1 MLENEINFELNKLE
15 KKLSSLLKNYDELK
29 NKMDKLKLEKKD
41 IEVQLSLS
49 NYQLTNK
56 NNLDFDN
63 GEYLEKKN
71 KIKEEINKNILE
83 IDKCINFLNLS

>member
-71 KIKEEINKNILE
+71 QIKEEINKNILE

>member
-15 KKLSSLLKNYDELK
+15 KKLSSLLENYDKLK
-29 NKMDKLKLEKKD
+29 NKTDKLKLEKED

-71 KIKEEINKNILE
+71 QIKEEINKNILE